1 MVAIAAYIAASRGSR
16 RDVPR
21 RLRQPVTR
29 CSQMRQL
36 RPAHE
41 VCSASCRSPKIGS
54 VHAITFLRGWNGA
67 PRLQLRY
74 IVPGGIASAGGAS
87 GAIDDWQPRHQ
98 LQRCLYIMATFILTH
113 LEGPL
118 VGSWPSVKETG
129 NVSVRSRPTCLFD
142 GTTLPATPDTGAK
155 IVARSGLRR
164 KVANQVGAMSSSRA
178 HCNGSGCLDSFRG
191 GIS

>member
-74 IVPGGIASAGGAS
+74 IVPGGLLLQVVQVVQVVRSMIGSRGTNFS
-87 GAIDDWQPRHQ
+87 GA
-98 LQRCLYIMATFILTH
+98 YI
-113 LEGPL
+113 
-118 VGSWPSVKETG
+118 
-129 NVSVRSRPTCLFD
+129 
-142 GTTLPATPDTGAK
+142 
-155 IVARSGLRR
+155 
-164 KVANQVGAMSSSRA
+164 
-178 HCNGSGCLDSFRG
+178 
-191 GIS
+191 